1 MDLRQFQSPKR
12 RSMFR
17 KKIYTIRL
25 LFLFSLLYVFLIPQS
40 FATEKLSEINID
52 DFVKIQK
59 KEPKAETKD
68 PFVHSKKVFSDSEL
82 NLFGIIYGKDIAGCL
97 INDKILFVHDTIG
110 NCTVISISKQRVLLK
125 GVSGSIELT
134 L

>member
-1 MDLRQFQSPKR
+1 M
-12 RSMFR
+12 
-17 KKIYTIRL
+17 

-59 KEPKAETKD
+59 EEPKAATKD
-68 PFVHSKKVFSDSEL
+68 PFVRSKKVFSDSEL

-110 NCTVISISKQRVLLK
+110 DYTVISISKQRVLLK